1 MSRRKAQTVK
11 ALIGKPSGNV
21 HTMARTLF
29 DALPK
34 KRVDIENALIS
45 AALGEGYD
53 KERMLATSDL
63 KLEWSMLESAVRYA
77 EPHMELSQRQSCYI
91 LHINGCDEYHLP
103 YSAYGI
109 QIGKAIVRIHCP

>member
-11 ALIGKPSGNV
+11 ALIGKPGGNA
-21 HTMARTLF
+21 HTIARTLF
-29 DALPK
+29 DAPPE
-34 KRVDIENALIS
+34 KRAEMENTLIGV
-45 AALGEGYD
+45 ALGEGYD

-77 EPHMELSQRQSCYI
+77 EPHMTLLQRKSCYI
-91 LHINGCDEYHLP
+91 LHVNGCDEYHLP

-109 QIGKAIVRIHCP
+109 QIGKAIVRIHYP